1 MDEDKKKTLKH
12 KIDELRSAADWR
24 DGFVGK
30 QQDKAKFFITLVT
43 TETFAIGLS
52 LNTMPPQKW
61 LWVPSAVTF
70 LVCFGACFWS
80 MYYFA
85 CVIEPRNYRAVDEGR
100 RISDIDGEE
109 EALLATKDNIEQR
122 NKDLDCIVDIQAVHL
137 RRGVRSFFIFN
148 FVFAVALVV
157 SRLAWFFP
165 AD

>member
-1 MDEDKKKTLKH
+1 MDEGAKKTLQH

-24 DGFVGK
+24 DAFVSK
-30 QQDKAKFFITLVT
+30 QQDKARFFITLVT

-61 LWVPSAVTF
+61 LMAPCAATF
-70 LVCFGACFWS
+70 LICFGACFWS

-85 CVIEPRNYRAVDEGR
+85 CVIEPRNYRAVDEGH
-100 RISDIDGEE
+100 RISDIEDEE
-109 EALLATKDNIEQR
+109 QAMRATKENIEHR
-122 NKDLDCIVDIQAVHL
+122 NKDLDCIVDIQAVQL
-137 RRGVRSFFIFN
+137 RRGVRSFFVFN
-148 FVFAVALVV
+148 IIFAVALVI

>member
-1 MDEDKKKTLKH
+1 MDEDRKKSLQH
-12 KIDELRSAADWR
+12 RIDELRSAADWR
-24 DGFVGK
+24 DAFVGK

-61 LWVPSAVTF
+61 LWAPSAVTF

-85 CVIEPRNYRAVDEGR
+85 CVIEPRNHRAVDEGHKVSE
-100 RISDIDGEE
+100 IEDEE
-109 EALLATKDNIEQR
+109 KAMLATKDNIERR
-122 NKDLDCIVDIQAVHL
+122 NQHLDAMVDKQAVHL

-148 FVFAVALVV
+148 MVFAIALVV
-157 SRLAWFFP
+157 SRLSWFFP
-165 AD
+165 AE